1 LEFSEFEVFLPRV
14 IGLILRAARFREDV
28 HLMAKKV
35 TVSLID
41 DVDGESIADETIEFA
56 IDGVSYEI
64 DLSSTNAAKL
74 RDELEQWVTS
84 ARRVS
89 GRRRV
94 KAAVATSGNTKARA
108 TMDREQSAAI
118 REWARRNG
126 HKVSARG
133 RISAD
138 ITDAYNK
145 AAKG

>member
-1 LEFSEFEVFLPRV
+1 
-14 IGLILRAARFREDV
+14 
-28 HLMAKKV
+28 MAKKV

-64 DLSSTNAAKL
+64 DLSSSNAAKL
-74 RDELEQWVTS
+74 RDELEQWVGS

-94 KAAVATSGNTKARA
+94 KSAVAAAGGTKARA

-145 AAKG
+145 ASKG

>member
-1 LEFSEFEVFLPRV
+1 
-14 IGLILRAARFREDV
+14 
-28 HLMAKKV
+28 MAKKV

-64 DLSSTNAAKL
+64 DLSSANAAQL
-74 RDELEQWVTS
+74 RDGLEQWVSS

-94 KAAVATSGNTKARA
+94 KAAVGAAATSPKSRVSI
-108 TMDREQSAAI
+108 DREQSAAI
-118 REWARRNG
+118 RDWARRNG

>member
-1 LEFSEFEVFLPRV
+1 
-14 IGLILRAARFREDV
+14 
-28 HLMAKKV
+28 MAKKV

-64 DLSSTNAAKL
+64 DLSSANAAKL
-74 RDELEQWVTS
+74 RDGLEEWVSS

-94 KAAVATSGNTKARA
+94 KAAVAAAGSPKSRVSI
-108 TMDREQSAAI
+108 DREQSAAI

-145 AAKG
+145 AAKA

>member
-1 LEFSEFEVFLPRV
+1 
-14 IGLILRAARFREDV
+14 
-28 HLMAKKV
+28 MAKKV

-64 DLSSTNAAKL
+64 DLSSANASKL
-74 RDELEQWVTS
+74 RDGLEEWVSS

-94 KAAVATSGNTKARA
+94 KAVAAAPGSPKSRVSI
-108 TMDREQSAAI
+108 DREQSAAI

-145 AAKG
+145 AAKA

>member
-1 LEFSEFEVFLPRV
+1 
-14 IGLILRAARFREDV
+14 
-28 HLMAKKV
+28 MAKKV

-41 DVDGESIADETIEFA
+41 DVDGESIADETIEFG

-64 DLSSTNAAKL
+64 DLSAANAAKL
-74 RDELEQWVTS
+74 REEMEQWVAN

-94 KAAVATSGNTKARA
+94 KAASTTGGTTKSRVP
-108 TMDREQSAAI
+108 MDREQTAAI

-126 HKVSARG
+126 HKVHARG

-138 ITDAYNK
+138 ITEAYNK
-145 AAKG
+145 AAKS

>member
-1 LEFSEFEVFLPRV
+1 
-14 IGLILRAARFREDV
+14 
-28 HLMAKKV
+28 MAKKV

-64 DLSSTNAAKL
+64 DLSTANAAKL
-74 RDELEQWVTS
+74 RDGLEVWVS
-84 ARRVS
+84 NARRVS
-89 GRRRV
+89 GRRRT
-94 KAAVATSGNTKARA
+94 KAAAAATAGPKSRVSI
-108 TMDREQSAAI
+108 DREQSAAI

-138 ITDAYNK
+138 ITEAYNK
-145 AAKG
+145 AAAKN

>member
-1 LEFSEFEVFLPRV
+1 
-14 IGLILRAARFREDV
+14 
-28 HLMAKKV
+28 MAKKV

-64 DLSSTNAAKL
+64 DLSSANAAKL
-74 RDELEQWVTS
+74 RDELEQWVSS

-94 KAAVATSGNTKARA
+94 KATAGAATSPKGRVSI
-108 TMDREQSAAI
+108 DREQSAAI

-145 AAKG
+145 AAKA

>member
-1 LEFSEFEVFLPRV
+1 
-14 IGLILRAARFREDV
+14 
-28 HLMAKKV
+28 MAKKV

-64 DLSSTNAAKL
+64 DLSSVNAAKL
-74 RDELEQWVTS
+74 RDGLEEWVS
-84 ARRVS
+84 NARRVS
-89 GRRRV
+89 GRRRA
-94 KAAVATSGNTKARA
+94 KAVSGGAAAPKSRVSI
-108 TMDREQSAAI
+108 DREQSAAI

-138 ITDAYNK
+138 ITEAYNK

>member
-1 LEFSEFEVFLPRV
+1 
-14 IGLILRAARFREDV
+14 
-28 HLMAKKV
+28 MAKKV

-56 IDGVSYEI
+56 LDGVSYEI
-64 DLSSTNAAKL
+64 DLSAANAARL
-74 RDELEQWVTS
+74 REGLDEWVGN

-89 GRRRV
+89 GRRRT
-94 KAAVATSGNTKARA
+94 KAAGAPAPAGKNRA
-108 TMDREQSAAI
+108 PVDREQSAAI
-118 REWARRNG
+118 REWARRKG

-145 AAKG
+145 EVGKA

>member
-1 LEFSEFEVFLPRV
+1 
-14 IGLILRAARFREDV
+14 
-28 HLMAKKV
+28 MAKKV

-64 DLSSTNAAKL
+64 DLSTANASKL
-74 RDELEQWVTS
+74 RDGLEVWVS
-84 ARRVS
+84 NARRVS
-89 GRRRV
+89 GRRR
-94 KAAVATSGNTKARA
+94 TKATAAA
-108 TMDREQSAAI
+108 TAGPKSRVSIDREQSAAI

-138 ITDAYNK
+138 ITEAYNK
-145 AAKG
+145 AAAKN

>member
-1 LEFSEFEVFLPRV
+1 
-14 IGLILRAARFREDV
+14 
-28 HLMAKKV
+28 MAKKV

-41 DVDGESIADETIEFA
+41 DVDGES
-56 IDGVSYEI
+56 YEI
-64 DLSSTNAAKL
+64 DLSSTNASKL
-74 RDELEQWVTS
+74 RDELEQWVSS

-94 KAAVATSGNTKARA
+94 KAAPGATASPKSRVSI
-108 TMDREQSAAI
+108 DREQSAAI
-118 REWARRNG
+118 RDWARRNG

>member
-1 LEFSEFEVFLPRV
+1 
-14 IGLILRAARFREDV
+14 
-28 HLMAKKV
+28 MAKKV

-64 DLSSTNAAKL
+64 DLSSANAAKL
-74 RDELEQWVTS
+74 RDGLEEWVTS

-94 KAAVATSGNTKARA
+94 KAAAAATGNTKSRVSI
-108 TMDREQSAAI
+108 DREQSAAI

-126 HKVSARG
+126 HKVSQRG

>member
-1 LEFSEFEVFLPRV
+1 
-14 IGLILRAARFREDV
+14 
-28 HLMAKKV
+28 MAKKV

-64 DLSSTNAAKL
+64 DLSSANASKL
-74 RDELEQWVTS
+74 RDGLEEWVS
-84 ARRVS
+84 NARRVS

-94 KAAVATSGNTKARA
+94 KAATAAAGTPKGRVSI
-108 TMDREQSAAI
+108 DREQSAAI

>member
-1 LEFSEFEVFLPRV
+1 
-14 IGLILRAARFREDV
+14 
-28 HLMAKKV
+28 MAKKV

-64 DLSSTNAAKL
+64 DLSSANAAKL
-74 RDELEQWVTS
+74 RDGLEEWVSS

-94 KAAVATSGNTKARA
+94 KTAAGATGAPKGRVSI
-108 TMDREQSAAI
+108 DREQSAAI
-118 REWARRNG
+118 RDWARRNG

>member
-1 LEFSEFEVFLPRV
+1 
-14 IGLILRAARFREDV
+14 
-28 HLMAKKV
+28 MAKKV

-64 DLSSTNAAKL
+64 DLSAANAAKL
-74 RDELEQWVTS
+74 RDGLDTWVAN

-89 GRRRV
+89 GRRRS
-94 KAAVATSGNTKARA
+94 KPIGAGTAAPKGRVS
-108 TMDREQSAAI
+108 MDREQSAAI
-118 REWARRNG
+118 REWARRKG

-138 ITDAYNK
+138 VVESYHKEVGRTN
-145 AAKG
+145 

>member
-1 LEFSEFEVFLPRV
+1 
-14 IGLILRAARFREDV
+14 
-28 HLMAKKV
+28 MAKKV

-41 DVDGESIADETIEFA
+41 DVDGESTADETIEFA

-64 DLSSTNAAKL
+64 DLSAANAAKL
-74 RDELEQWVTS
+74 RDGLEQWVSS
-84 ARRVS
+84 ARRTS

-94 KAAVATSGNTKARA
+94 KTAAGATTAPKSRVSI
-108 TMDREQSAAI
+108 DREQSAAI

-138 ITDAYNK
+138 ITEAYNK

>member
-1 LEFSEFEVFLPRV
+1 
-14 IGLILRAARFREDV
+14 
-28 HLMAKKV
+28 MAKKV

-64 DLSSTNAAKL
+64 DLSSANAAKL
-74 RDELEQWVTS
+74 RDGLDQWVSS

-94 KAAVATSGNTKARA
+94 KAAAGAATAPKSRVSI
-108 TMDREQSAAI
+108 DREQSAAI

>member
-1 LEFSEFEVFLPRV
+1 
-14 IGLILRAARFREDV
+14 
-28 HLMAKKV
+28 MAKKV

-64 DLSSTNAAKL
+64 DLSTTNAAKL
-74 RDELEQWVTS
+74 RDGLETWVAS

-89 GRRRV
+89 GRRRGG
-94 KAAVATSGNTKARA
+94 KAAGVNTGAPKSRVS
-108 TMDREQSAAI
+108 MDREQSAAI
-118 REWARRNG
+118 REWARRKG

-133 RISAD
+133 RISAE

-145 AAKG
+145 EVGRTN

>member
-1 LEFSEFEVFLPRV
+1 
-14 IGLILRAARFREDV
+14 
-28 HLMAKKV
+28 MAKKV

-41 DVDGESIADETIEFA
+41 DVDKESIADETIEFA

-74 RDELEQWVTS
+74 RDELEQWVES

-94 KAAVATSGNTKARA
+94 KSAVAAVGNTKARA
-108 TMDREQSAAI
+108 TMDREQSRAQ

-126 HKVSARG
+126 YKVSARG
-133 RISAD
+133 RISAE
-138 ITDAYNK
+138 IAEAYNNALK
-145 AAKG
+145 TSKD

>member
-1 LEFSEFEVFLPRV
+1 
-14 IGLILRAARFREDV
+14 
-28 HLMAKKV
+28 MAKKV

-64 DLSSTNAAKL
+64 DLSSTNASKL
-74 RDELEQWVTS
+74 REELEQWVSS

-94 KAAVATSGNTKARA
+94 KSAGSSSSSKNRVS
-108 TMDREQSAAI
+108 MDREQSKAI

-126 HKVSARG
+126 HKVSQRG
-133 RISAD
+133 RISDELTAL
-138 ITDAYNK
+138 YNK
-145 AAKG
+145 AESR

>member
-1 LEFSEFEVFLPRV
+1 
-14 IGLILRAARFREDV
+14 
-28 HLMAKKV
+28 MAKKV

-64 DLSSTNAAKL
+64 DLSTTNAAKL
-74 RDELEQWVTS
+74 RDGLEEWVSS

-94 KAAVATSGNTKARA
+94 KAAATGA
-108 TMDREQSAAI
+108 TAAPKNRVPIDREQSAAI

-145 AAKG
+145 AAKA

>member
-1 LEFSEFEVFLPRV
+1 
-14 IGLILRAARFREDV
+14 
-28 HLMAKKV
+28 MAKKV

-64 DLSSTNAAKL
+64 DLSSDNAAKL
-74 RDELEQWVTS
+74 RDGLETWVAA
-84 ARRVS
+84 ARKVS
-89 GRRRV
+89 GRRRT
-94 KAAVATSGNTKARA
+94 KAAAGATAGPKSRVSP
-108 TMDREQSAAI
+108 DREQSAAI

-138 ITDAYNK
+138 ITEAYNK
-145 AAKG
+145 AAAK

>member
-1 LEFSEFEVFLPRV
+1 
-14 IGLILRAARFREDV
+14 
-28 HLMAKKV
+28 MAKKV

-64 DLSSTNAAKL
+64 DLSSANAAKL
-74 RDELEQWVTS
+74 RDGLDEWVS
-84 ARRVS
+84 NARRVS

-94 KAAVATSGNTKARA
+94 KAAATAAGTPKSRVSI
-108 TMDREQSAAI
+108 DREQSAAI

>member
-1 LEFSEFEVFLPRV
+1 
-14 IGLILRAARFREDV
+14 
-28 HLMAKKV
+28 MAKKV

-64 DLSSTNAAKL
+64 DLSTANATKL
-74 RDELEQWVTS
+74 RDGLEQWVGS

-94 KAAVATSGNTKARA
+94 KAAAGTAAPKSRVSI
-108 TMDREQSAAI
+108 DREQSAAI

>member
-1 LEFSEFEVFLPRV
+1 
-14 IGLILRAARFREDV
+14 
-28 HLMAKKV
+28 MAKKV

-64 DLSSTNAAKL
+64 DLSEANAARL
-74 RDELEQWVTS
+74 REGLDEWVAN

-89 GRRRV
+89 GRRRT
-94 KAAVATSGNTKARA
+94 KAAGAPAPQGKSRVS
-108 TMDREQSAAI
+108 MDREQSAAI
-118 REWARRNG
+118 REWARRKG

-138 ITDAYNK
+138 ITEAYNK
-145 AAKG
+145 EVGKA

>member
-1 LEFSEFEVFLPRV
+1 
-14 IGLILRAARFREDV
+14 
-28 HLMAKKV
+28 MAKKV

-64 DLSSTNAAKL
+64 DLSTANAAKL
-74 RDELEQWVTS
+74 RDGLEVWVS
-84 ARRVS
+84 NARRVS
-89 GRRRV
+89 GRRRTKV
-94 KAAVATSGNTKARA
+94 AAAGATTGPKSRVSI
-108 TMDREQSAAI
+108 DREQSAAI

-138 ITDAYNK
+138 ITEAYNK
-145 AAKG
+145 AASKN